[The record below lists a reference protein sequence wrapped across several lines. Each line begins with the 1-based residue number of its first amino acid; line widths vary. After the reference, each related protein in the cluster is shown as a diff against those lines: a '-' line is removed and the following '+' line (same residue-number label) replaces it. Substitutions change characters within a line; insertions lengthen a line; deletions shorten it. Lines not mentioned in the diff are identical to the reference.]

1 MRTSSPSS
9 TISSIKATHRGFT
22 LVELLVSIGIIA
34 IITGLVL
41 VKYASFD
48 STTLLKS
55 EAYEIALLLRE
66 SQVRSVSVS
75 RAETGAFT
83 YTYGATFTPNTHSY
97 QAFSFKNETAHPYFV
112 SDNSALV
119 DPLQVFSLGERIR
132 IADICVSTGG
142 AYDCDVDRLDIS
154 FRRPEYK
161 ALFFAEK
168 GSSDLTTSIATV
180 RIYVESLNSALAT
193 FVVEVSALGQI
204 SVFAETP

>member
-1 MRTSSPSS
+1 MRISSPLFTS
-9 TISSIKATHRGFT
+9 SSIKEACRGFT
-22 LVELLVSIGIIA
+22 LVELLVSVGIIA
-34 IITGLVL
+34 VITGLVL
-41 VKYASFD
+41 VKYTTFD

-66 SQVRSVSVS
+66 SQVKSVSVS
-75 RAETGAFT
+75 RTDTGAFT

-97 QAFSFKNETAHPYFV
+97 QGFSFKNEAVHPYFV
-112 SDNSALV
+112 SDNSTLV
-119 DPLQVFSLGERIR
+119 DPLQVYNLGERIR

-154 FRRPEYK
+154 FRRPEYR
-161 ALFFAEK
+161 ALFYAEK
-168 GSSDLTTSIATV
+168 GSTDLTTSIATA
-180 RIYVESLNSALAT
+180 RLFVESVNSDIAT